1 MQKQTAPPPVKCLR
15 IALIGY
21 GSVGQA
27 LVEMLRDRAD
37 DLAHSHRVRF
47 DIACVFTRRKGFAA
61 SAQQSGALA
70 YDWLIDVY
78 QRGDYAPLTQQ
89 PLPTMQALQRQYG
102 VDIVIETTP
111 AVYATGEPALS
122 LAEAALSA
130 GMHLVTANKAVVVHG
145 YGDRLR
151 AWGSARA
158 ADAGLPLFLF
168 ESAVMDGVPI
178 FNLAKYGLGGA
189 RITGFRGVLNSTCNF
204 ILTRMEATRCS
215 LEEALA
221 MCQQLGITE
230 TDPTGDIDG
239 HDSQVKTCALA
250 SVLLK
255 ANSLARGLMPN
266 AADNHLDDT
275 DNLGHPKTA
284 SSATHHPSSATH
296 HQSSQAL
303 GGSIRAVT
311 LAQIDDAK
319 NLRGTR
325 LKVVC
330 EALFNESNSPQ
341 ERAANIAEK
350 KREHEQGEG
359 QDQKQERA
367 PERGFD
373 LGPEPHTTL
382 DLSVKLVEVTADNV
396 FYHLAGA
403 SSAIEIYTQELAPIC
418 ITSTE
423 PTTSDTAFGVLA
435 DCLEIAASVGCR

>member
-1 MQKQTAPPPVKCLR
+1 MQRQSAPPAPPAAQCLR

-27 LVEMLRDRAD
+27 LVNMLRDRAD
-37 DLAHSHRVRF
+37 DLVQSHRVRF
-47 DIACVFTRRKGFAA
+47 DIACVYTRRKGFAA
-61 SAQQSGALA
+61 SAQQPGSLA
-70 YDWLIDVY
+70 YDWLLDVY
-78 QRGDYAPLTQQ
+78 QRDDYAAVTAL
-89 PLPTMQALQRQYG
+89 PLPSMQALRQHYG

-122 LAEAALSA
+122 IAETALSA

-151 AWGSARA
+151 NWGSARA
-158 ADAGLPLFLF
+158 ADTGLPLFLF
-168 ESAVMDGVPI
+168 ESAVMDGVPL

-204 ILTRMEATRCS
+204 ILMHMEQTRCS
-215 LEEALA
+215 LDEALA

-230 TDPTGDIDG
+230 TDPNGDIDG

-255 ANSLARGLMPN
+255 ANNLASGLIPN
-266 AADNHLDDT
+266 AANTHRDRTDHL
-275 DNLGHPKTA
+275 GQPETA
-284 SSATHHPSSATH
+284 SSATHHLGN
-296 HQSSQAL
+296 QAL
-303 GGSIRAVT
+303 GGSIRTVT

-319 NLRGTR
+319 NRRGAR

-330 EALFNESNSPQ
+330 EAFLNESNSPQ
-341 ERAANIAEK
+341 GSAENVS
-350 KREHEQGEG
+350 E
-359 QDQKQERA
+359 QKQTRPQEPKQA
-367 PERGFD
+367 PERG
-373 LGPEPHTTL
+373 PELSPEQQTTL
-382 DLSVKLVEVTADNV
+382 DISVKLVEVAADSV
-396 FYHLAGA
+396 FYRLAGA

-423 PTTSDTAFGVLA
+423 PTTRDTAFGVLA

>member
-27 LVEMLRDRAD
+27 LVEMLRDRAGG
-37 DLAHSHRVRF
+37 LAHSHRVRF

-78 QRGDYAPLTQQ
+78 QRGDYAPLTRQ
-89 PLPTMQALQRQYG
+89 PRPSMQALQRQYG

-122 LAEAALSA
+122 LAEAALST

-151 AWGSARA
+151 TWGSARA

-239 HDSQVKTCALA
+239 HDSHVKTCALA

-266 AADNHLDDT
+266 TADNHLDDT

-284 SSATHHPSSATH
+284 SSATH

-341 ERAANIAEK
+341 GRAANVAEE
-350 KREHEQGEG
+350 KRGHEQEEG

>member
-27 LVEMLRDRAD
+27 LVEMLRDRAGG
-37 DLAHSHRVRF
+37 LAHSHRVRF

-78 QRGDYAPLTQQ
+78 QRGDYAPLTRQ
-89 PLPTMQALQRQYG
+89 PRPSMQALQRQYG

-122 LAEAALSA
+122 LAEAALST

-151 AWGSARA
+151 TWGSARA

-239 HDSQVKTCALA
+239 HDSHVKTCALA

-266 AADNHLDDT
+266 TADNHLDDT

-284 SSATHHPSSATH
+284 SSATH

-341 ERAANIAEK
+341 GRAANVAEE
-350 KREHEQGEG
+350 KRGHEQEEG

-418 ITSTE
+418 ITSTK

>member
-70 YDWLIDVY
+70 HDWLIDTY
-78 QRGDYAPLTQQ
+78 QRGDYAPLTRQ
-89 PLPTMQALQRQYG
+89 PLPSMQALQRQYG

-122 LAEAALSA
+122 LAEAALST

-168 ESAVMDGVPI
+168 ESAVMDGVPL

-215 LEEALA
+215 LEEALT

-275 DNLGHPKTA
+275 DNLEHPKTL
-284 SSATHHPSSATH
+284 SRATHHP
-296 HQSSQAL
+296 SSQAL

-330 EALFNESNSPQ
+330 EALFNETKSPQ
-341 ERAANIAEK
+341 GRAANVAEEK
-350 KREHEQGEG
+350 LGHEQEEG

-435 DCLEIAASVGCR
+435 DCLEIAANVGCR

>member
-1 MQKQTAPPPVKCLR
+1 MQKKTAPPPVKCLR

-70 YDWLIDVY
+70 HDWLIDTY
-78 QRGDYAPLTQQ
+78 QRGDYAPLTRQ
-89 PLPTMQALQRQYG
+89 PLPSMQALQRQYG

-122 LAEAALSA
+122 LAEAALST

-168 ESAVMDGVPI
+168 ESAVMDGVPL

-215 LEEALA
+215 LEEALT

-275 DNLGHPKTA
+275 DNLEHPKTL
-284 SSATHHPSSATH
+284 SRATHHP
-296 HQSSQAL
+296 SSQAL

-330 EALFNESNSPQ
+330 EALFNESKSPQ
-341 ERAANIAEK
+341 GRAANVAEE
-350 KREHEQGEG
+350 KRGHEQEEG

-435 DCLEIAASVGCR
+435 DCLEIAANVGCR

>member
-1 MQKQTAPPPVKCLR
+1 MQRQTAPPTAQCLR

-37 DLAHSHRVRF
+37 DLARSHRVRF
-47 DIACVFTRRKGFAA
+47 DIACVYTRRKGFAA
-61 SAQQSGALA
+61 SAHAQGALT
-70 YDWLIDVY
+70 YDWLIDAY
-78 QRGDYAPLTQQ
+78 QRDDYAPRTVQA
-89 PLPTMQALQRQYG
+89 LPSMQDLQRQYG
-102 VDIVIETTP
+102 VDVVIETTP

-122 LAEAALSA
+122 LAAAALSA

-151 AWGSARA
+151 TWGSARA

-204 ILTRMEATRCS
+204 ILTRMQRSRCS

-255 ANSLARGLMPN
+255 ANNLARGLVPN
-266 AADNHLDDT
+266 AAGNHLDDT
-275 DNLGHPKTA
+275 CGLGHPKTA
-284 SSATHHPSSATH
+284 SSATH
-296 HQSSQAL
+296 QLGNQAL

-311 LAQIDDAK
+311 LAQIDDAQ

-330 EALFNESNSPQ
+330 EAFLRARTDPQ
-341 ERAANIAEK
+341 GRAMNVAEQQ
-350 KREHEQGEG
+350 RGRRQEQI
-359 QDQKQERA
+359 
-367 PERGFD
+367 PERGSE
-373 LGPEPHTTL
+373 LGPQPHTTL
-382 DLSVKLVEVTADNV
+382 DISVKLVEVAADSV
-396 FYHLAGA
+396 FYRLAGA

-435 DCLEIAASVGCR
+435 DCLEIAASIDGR